1 MKNFK
6 LHCSGIHNLMGAKGI
21 GKTGE
26 TFLENWLKEQI
37 YSRRKE
43 FTSKYTQKGNETED
57 YSIDIIAEKM
67 GFGMLV
73 KNEQYFEND
82 YLCGTPD
89 IVLKDTIIDAK
100 SSWDC
105 FTFPL
110 FDTELNKNYYWQ
122 VQGYMALTGIKK
134 AFVCYVLNDTPMH
147 LIQKEAFWYCKQNG
161 YEDLDL
167 EVFNQF
173 IEKMTYQNIPMEY
186 KFKSFEVEYNQAD
199 IDLIYDRVEIARN
212 YIKTLI

>member
-1 MKNFK
+1 
-6 LHCSGIHNLMGAKGI
+6 MGQKGL

-26 TFLENWLKEQI
+26 TYLENWVKEQI

-57 YSIDIIAEKM
+57 YSIDIIADKM

-73 KNEQYFEND
+73 KNEQYFENEF
-82 YLCGTPD
+82 LCGTPD

-105 FTFPL
+105 FTFTL
-110 FDTELNKNYYWQ
+110 FETELNKNYYWQ

-173 IEKMTYQNIPMEY
+173 IEKMTYQNIPIEY